1 MPVLKSLLKFTLNS
15 VRSGFLFGKVKVLS
29 LSPSQVCCIQ
39 IKLLKSSIL
48 EKGSSRSGG
57 SFAISGMGFFVMFA
71 KSLIFCARSQVIN
84 QPVGVSLARCVV
96 PIAFIP
102 GISPNTATAS
112 SLPGSLPA
120 RGLLLAL
127 SAAPRS
133 SGSALWRV
141 HP

>member
-29 LSPSQVCCIQ
+29 LSPSQVCC
-39 IKLLKSSIL
+39 KLLKSSIL

-57 SFAISGMGFFVMFA
+57 SFASSGMGFFVMFA